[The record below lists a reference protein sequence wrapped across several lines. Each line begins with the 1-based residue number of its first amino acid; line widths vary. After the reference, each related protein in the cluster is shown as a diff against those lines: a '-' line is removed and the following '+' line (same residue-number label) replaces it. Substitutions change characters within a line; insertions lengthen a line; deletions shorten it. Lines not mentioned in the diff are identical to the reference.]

1 MNPSPV
7 FNPLPVTLEGVHV
20 SLEPLEISNA
30 DDLFEAGNNEAIWR
44 YNLVAQ
50 PESVCDVRA
59 WIDEI
64 IKSVATGRE
73 IAFAIIHKADKRA
86 IGSTRYLDIQSAHKT
101 LEIGWTW
108 IDTNYQRT
116 AVNTECK
123 YLLLSH
129 AFEKLGAVR
138 EQLRTDMRNEKS
150 KRAIERIGAIKE
162 GVLRKSHTTHTGF
175 VRDSVYYS
183 IIDDDWPAVKQR
195 LEGFLGGN

>member
-1 MNPSPV
+1 MNPSPE
-7 FNPLPVTLEGVHV
+7 FNPVPVILEGEHV
-20 SLEPLEISNA
+20 RLEPLDISHA
-30 DDLFEAGNNEAIWR
+30 TDLFEAGNDKAIWR
-44 YNLVAQ
+44 YKLVAQ
-50 PESVCDVRA
+50 PEAVSDVRT

-64 IKSVATGRE
+64 LKSVATGRE

-86 IGSTRYLDIQSAHKT
+86 IGSTRYLDIQPGHKT

-108 IDTNYQRT
+108 LGRNYQRT

-138 EQLRTDMRNEKS
+138 VQFRTDMRNEKS

-183 IIDDDWPAVKQR
+183 IIDDEWPAVKQR
-195 LEGFLGGN
+195 LEGFLAQ